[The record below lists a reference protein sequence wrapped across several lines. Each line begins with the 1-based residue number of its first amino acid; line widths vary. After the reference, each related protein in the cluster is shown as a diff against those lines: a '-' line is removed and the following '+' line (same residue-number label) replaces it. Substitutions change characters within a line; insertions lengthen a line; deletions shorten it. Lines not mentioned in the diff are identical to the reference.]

1 MGKSNN
7 EKKSGQ
13 VQIASCACGKVEI
26 ETTGSPIVCSA
37 CHCSDCH
44 EGSKKIESLPNAPS
58 VLDQYGGTQY
68 ILYRKDRVK
77 HLKGREFHKSLKVKE
92 ESSRR
97 VYASCCNSF
106 LFLDLDNPMH
116 WVPVYRGRFRNEV
129 PQVQMRINAEFKK
142 EGKTPPTDAPS
153 FPSYPLRFIA
163 RLMWAKFAMVL
174 HI

>member
-1 MGKSNN
+1 MKAR
-7 EKKSGQ
+7 EIH
-13 VQIASCACGKVEI
+13 IASCACGKVEI
-26 ETTGSPIVCSA
+26 EATGSPIVCSA

-58 VLDQYGGTQY
+58 VLDEYGGTQY
-68 ILYRKDRVK
+68 VLYRKDRIK
-77 HLKGREFHKSLKVKE
+77 HLKALEFHKSLKATE
-92 ESSRR
+92 ESSSR

-116 WVPVYRGRFRNEV
+116 WVPVYRGRFRNEA

-142 EGKTPPTDAPS
+142 EGKTPPNDAPS
-153 FPSYPLRFIA
+153 FPGYPPRFIA
-163 RLMWAKFAMVL
+163 RLLRAKFAMML

>member
-1 MGKSNN
+1 MKTR
-7 EKKSGQ
+7 Q

-37 CHCSDCH
+37 CHCSDCY

-77 HLKGREFHKSLKVKE
+77 HTKGLEFHKSLKVKE

-106 LFLDLDNPMH
+106 LFLDLNNPMH
-116 WVPVYRGRFRNEV
+116 WVPVYRGRFRTEA

-153 FPSYPLRFIA
+153 FPGYPLRFIA
-163 RLMWAKFAMVL
+163 RLVWAKFAMVL